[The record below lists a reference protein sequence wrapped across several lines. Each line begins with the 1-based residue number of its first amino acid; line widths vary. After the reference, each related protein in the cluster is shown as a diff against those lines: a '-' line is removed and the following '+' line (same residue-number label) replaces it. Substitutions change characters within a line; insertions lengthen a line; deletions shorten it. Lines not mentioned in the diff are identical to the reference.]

1 MSTNLLESPL
11 LHGLDL
17 DERRKLVEACTPRRF
32 ARREIVFHQGD
43 PGDCMHLVASG
54 RFAVRVTTPR
64 GDAADLRVIGVGE
77 VFGELALLDPNA
89 RRSATVVALEQGHTL
104 SLGAAQF
111 AALRR
116 RYPQV
121 DRVLT
126 AMLAANVRRLS
137 AQVLESMYLPV
148 DQRLARLLARLA
160 GTYGGQIPLTQD
172 DVAGMVGTTRATANA
187 VLRRLEDRGVL
198 TLRRGRIT
206 VRDAA
211 ALERIAR

>member
-1 MSTNLLESPL
+1 
-11 LHGLDL
+11 
-17 DERRKLVEACTPRRF
+17 
-32 ARREIVFHQGD
+32 
-43 PGDCMHLVASG
+43 
-54 RFAVRVTTPR
+54 
-64 GDAADLRVIGVGE
+64 VIGVGE
-77 VFGELALLDPNA
+77 VFGELALLDPTA

-104 SLGAAQF
+104 ALGEAQF
-111 AALRR
+111 TALRR

>member
-1 MSTNLLESPL
+1 MSTSLLESPL

-17 DERRKLVEACTPRRF
+17 DERRKLIEACTPRRF

-77 VFGELALLDPNA
+77 VFGELALLDPTA

-104 SLGAAQF
+104 AQF
-111 AALRR
+111 TALRR

-148 DQRLARLLARLA
+148 DERLARQLARLA
-160 GTYGGQIPLTQD
+160 ATYGGHIPLTQD